1 MTPIVQ
7 GIGFLIVTIA
17 LMVPIYLGLR
27 APSVRDFKVRRA
39 ITGFWMPAIIIAV
52 LWLLSAYM
60 IFVQP

>member
-7 GIGFLIVTIA
+7 GIGFLIVTFA
-17 LMVPIYLGLR
+17 LMFSIYLGLR
-27 APSVRDFKVRRA
+27 TPSVGDFRVPRA
-39 ITGFWMPAIIIAV
+39 ITGFWVPALVIAL